1 MNTRNISVD
10 CAGCIVPDTCRERSG
25 ARYGPRSVRGK
36 GTIPDPREP
45 EVRPLRHSQLLHLQ
59 PGPLC
64 DCDVMR
70 GDSISTPLSY
80 DSKNI
85 CNVNEQ
91 GRTNGFMVSTFSL
104 PADTIYPRGREA
116 LYTCPGEANKG
127 SGGFAAKG
135 SYGQCD
141 GGICFTSTTNRTFP
155 GFWNWLVND
164 IICACPFSTICDP
177 SSGTPSGYQISGS
190 YAHGCDPR
198 DCGKCGAGSL
208 DRNKGQCTGN
218 PLANIPEG
226 TIIPVGAP
234 FGTAIDL
241 SCALL
246 NGNVPKLNSC
256 LCQCLEKD
264 QDGNCV
270 WSVIYQSP
278 LIPIARADTGL
289 DIGSFPP
296 AKSAA

>member
-1 MNTRNISVD
+1 MNTRNILSIALVASCLILAASAPAPAMGREACVAKGPFLILENQRYAL
-10 CAGCIVPDTCRERSG
+10 CATASCFTYNQVL
-25 ARYGPRSVRGK
+25 Y
-36 GTIPDPREP
+36 
-45 EVRPLRHSQLLHLQ
+45 
-59 PGPLC
+59 C

-278 LIPIARADTGL
+278 LIPDCKG
-289 DIGSFPP
+289 
-296 AKSAA
+296 